1 MKSMKE
7 TVNIESVI
15 IGKCLK
21 GDARAQY
28 TLYRNYSKAMYNIAI
43 RLMGN
48 RMDAEDVLQE
58 SFIKAFQSL
67 EELKDP
73 QAFGGWI
80 KRIVINRCI
89 SLQRKK
95 KYLFEEIEDNRME
108 DPEAEDDDPLA
119 DLDPGVVHHAIKELP
134 LGARTIIVLRALEG
148 LAHKEIAEML
158 NISVSTSKT
167 QYHRALKLL
176 KNSLKIKFDE

>member
-1 MKSMKE
+1 MKD
-7 TVNIESVI
+7 TVHTESTI
-15 IGKCLK
+15 IDRCLQ

-28 TLYRNYSKAMYNIAI
+28 TLYRNFSKAMYNIAI

-67 EELKDP
+67 EELNDP
-73 QAFGGWI
+73 RAFGGWL

-95 KYLFEEIEDNRME
+95 KYLFEEIEDNRLE
-108 DPEAEDDDPLA
+108 DTEAEDDDPVA
-119 DLDPGVVHHAIKELP
+119 ELDPGLVHQSIKELP
-134 LGARTIIVLRALEG
+134 EGARTIIVLRALEG

-158 NISVSTSKT
+158 SISESTSKT

-176 KNSLKIKFDE
+176 KNTLNVKQDE